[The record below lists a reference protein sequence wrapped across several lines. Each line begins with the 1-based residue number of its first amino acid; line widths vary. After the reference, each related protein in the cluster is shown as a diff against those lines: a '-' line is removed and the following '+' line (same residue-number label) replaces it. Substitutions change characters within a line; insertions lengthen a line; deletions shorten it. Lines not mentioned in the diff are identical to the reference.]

1 MACEFMIECGQILS
15 EIYPPGVHS
24 IFERFR
30 GILHEGQI
38 DKRVQYTIENL
49 FAIRKT
55 NFKDHPGVIHEL
67 DLVPDEEKITH
78 EVSIDDKL
86 DGQDMIDIF
95 SFDKEYEKNEED
107 WLEIKAEILGENQ
120 LPKLPE
126 GVEED
131 AEAEEEKEEM
141 NKNNQILDFTETD
154 LINLRRTIYLT
165 IISSIDYQE
174 CAHKLLKLNMREGQE
189 MELVNMIIECCNQE
203 RTYLRFYGLLS
214 AQFCLINESYK
225 NCFERQYESQYLKIH
240 RLETNKLRNLAKLF
254 AHLLYTDSIEWYV
267 FRAVKLTEED
277 TTSSSRI
284 FIKIICQEVI
294 NFLK

>member
-1 MACEFMIECGQILS
+1 MAASKMIAHLVNQQIVHELLALEILALYLENPTEDSIEMACEFMIECGQILS

-38 DKRVQYTIENL
+38 DKRVQYTIESL

-55 NFKDHPGVIHEL
+55 NFKDHPGVIQEL

-78 EVSIDDKL
+78 EVSLDDKL
-86 DGQDMIDIF
+86 EGHDMLDIF
-95 SFDKEYEKNEED
+95 SFDKEYEKNEEE

-120 LPKLPE
+120 GPKLAE
-126 GVEED
+126 GVEEE
-131 AEAEEEKEEM
+131 AEAEEEKDDI

-174 CAHKLLKLNMREGQE
+174 CAHKLLKLNKW
-189 MELVNMIIECCNQE
+189 
-203 RTYLRFYGLLS
+203 S
-214 AQFCLINESYK
+214 
-225 NCFERQYESQYLKIH
+225 
-240 RLETNKLRNLAKLF
+240 
-254 AHLLYTDSIEWYV
+254 
-267 FRAVKLTEED
+267 
-277 TTSSSRI
+277 
-284 FIKIICQEVI
+284 
-294 NFLK
+294 